1 MKHLDPKEM
10 KHIYMHEI
18 HTLYEDCG
26 ELHLCSDNG
35 TVVFNMQ
42 TLFNDLPHII
52 EYCIK
57 DQQKNKKRILNEI
70 QELTVIPI
78 NEYKVGQK

>member
-1 MKHLDPKEM
+1 MKHLDPKEK

-18 HTLYEDCG
+18 HTLYEDSG

-42 TLFNDLPHII
+42 TLFNDLPHI
-52 EYCIK
+52 
-57 DQQKNKKRILNEI
+57 NL
-70 QELTVIPI
+70 
-78 NEYKVGQK
+78 

>member
-1 MKHLDPKEM
+1 MKHLDPKEK

-18 HTLYEDCG
+18 HTLYEDSG

-52 EYCIK
+52 EYCVE
-57 DQQKNKKRILNEI
+57 DQKKNKKRILQEI
-70 QELTVIPI
+70 KELVI
-78 NEYKVGQK
+78 GQK